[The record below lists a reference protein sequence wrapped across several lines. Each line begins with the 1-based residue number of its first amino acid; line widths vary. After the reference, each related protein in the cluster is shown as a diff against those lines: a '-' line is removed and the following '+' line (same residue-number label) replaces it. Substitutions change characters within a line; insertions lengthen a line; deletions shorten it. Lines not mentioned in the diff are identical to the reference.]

1 MFFTISYY
9 LLERETT
16 MKDLSVVV
24 PTMNEE
30 YAPIIIRQIYAELGK
45 DTEVIV
51 IDKSTPKM
59 RKPLEATGA
68 RVVVQETRG
77 YENALMEGFRLAKGE
92 IIASIDPDGTYAV
105 EDLKRVV
112 HELRNDGEF
121 AFVAGSRLERLP
133 KDAMTPTIRFGNW
146 FLKSMFNIL
155 YRSKMGDVMNGIFA
169 MKRGAFDTIR
179 YLDAYRAGTPFF
191 EIELVR
197 RGFKIR
203 SIPISY
209 KPRSG
214 SESKISKAKP
224 FYGVTI
230 AYHAIRYARDYSP
243 LLIFGSIGV
252 VLMIA
257 GIVLGGLV
265 FANYLQA
272 GTLTEIGRALI
283 AFMLVVVGFLSVI
296 SGLIL
301 DLLLEVEKSI
311 VRKR

>member
-1 MFFTISYY
+1 
-9 LLERETT
+9 
-16 MKDLSVVV
+16 MKNLSVIL

-30 YAPIIIRQIYAELGK
+30 HAPSIIRQVYSALGR

-51 IDKSTPKM
+51 IDKSTPEM
-59 RKPLEATGA
+59 RRPLEETGA
-68 RVVVQETRG
+68 KVVIQKTKG
-77 YENALMEGFRLAKGE
+77 YENALMEGFRMANGD

-112 HELRNDGEF
+112 NELKNDEEF
-121 AFVAGSRLERLP
+121 AFIAGSRLERLP

-155 YRSKMGDVMNGIFA
+155 YRSRMGDVMNGIFA
-169 MKRGAFDTIR
+169 MRKDAFDTIR
-179 YLDAYRAGTPFF
+179 YMDAYRAGTPFF

-214 SESKISKAKP
+214 SKSKISKAKP

-230 AYHAIRYARDYSP
+230 AYHAVRYARDYSP
-243 LLIFGSIGV
+243 LLLFGSIGL
-252 VLMIA
+252 VLIIM
-257 GIVLGGLV
+257 GLVLGAFV
-265 FANYLQA
+265 FSNYLQT
-272 GTLTEIGRALI
+272 GTLNEIGRALI
-283 AFMLVVVGFLSVI
+283 AFMLITVGFLSVI

-301 DLLLEVEKSI
+301 DLLLEIEKNI